1 MHLSLEMQE
10 LALAQTLEMQELA
23 LGQKLLIF
31 KWRMELLNYPKT
43 STPSYIKNERK
54 LKRIYW
60 VYLVEMMGSNRREEG
75 SVMVKNS
82 NVFAALDTL
91 RKKKKSDKEK
101 SKGSSKKEQEPE
113 VLWAP
118 APLTVK
124 SWADVDDEDDDDY
137 YATTAPLQS
146 FVGSIE
152 SGKKPEPVESLA
164 YKFLAKLREL
174 LAKARLS
181 ETESEDDL
189 LDEDEDV
196 ENNDHESEVPEHA
209 EPVGQ
214 KIEASPAPKEAE
226 RQLSKKE
233 RRKKELAELEALLAD
248 FGVEQK
254 ENGPEDLP
262 DVANEKKEGQPSE
275 DVEKKNSGATEPKSA
290 KKKKKKDKAS
300 KEVKESED
308 QPNNVDAT
316 TGPEETGGAGSVE
329 DVSTVDMKERL
340 KRVAS
345 AKKKKSGKETDAAAR
360 AAAIE
365 AAARNSKLAA
375 AKKKEKSHYNQQP
388 TR

>member
-1 MHLSLEMQE
+1 
-10 LALAQTLEMQELA
+10 
-23 LGQKLLIF
+23 
-31 KWRMELLNYPKT
+31 
-43 STPSYIKNERK
+43 
-54 LKRIYW
+54 
-60 VYLVEMMGSNRREEG
+60 MGSNRREEG
-75 SVMVKNS
+75 SVKVKNS
-82 NVFAALDTL
+82 NVFAALDSL

-113 VLWAP
+113 VSWAP

-137 YATTAPLQS
+137 YATTAPLKS
-146 FVGSIE
+146 FLGSNE
-152 SGKKPEPVESLA
+152 SKNKPEPVE
-164 YKFLAKLREL
+164 
-174 LAKARLS
+174 

-196 ENNDHESEVPEHA
+196 EEDNDHESEVPEHA

-214 KIEASPAPKEAE
+214 KIEASPAPKEAG

-254 ENGPEDLP
+254 EKVP
-262 DVANEKKEGQPSE
+262 DDVPDDAHEKKEGDQQGE
-275 DVEKKNSGATEPKSA
+275 GMEKKNGVTTEPKSA

-316 TGPEETGGAGSVE
+316 IGPEETERAGQVE
-329 DVSTVDMKERL
+329 DASTVDMKEKL

-365 AAARNSKLAA
+365 AAARSAKLAA

-388 TR
+388 MR